1 MISDCVEGNPK
12 ASLNL
17 LCTYTF
23 IYYSYS
29 GKVSSS
35 ATVMMYTVEP
45 LYNGHHREPKFS

>member
-12 ASLNL
+12 APLNL
-17 LCTYTF
+17 LCTYT
-23 IYYSYS
+23 YLLYS